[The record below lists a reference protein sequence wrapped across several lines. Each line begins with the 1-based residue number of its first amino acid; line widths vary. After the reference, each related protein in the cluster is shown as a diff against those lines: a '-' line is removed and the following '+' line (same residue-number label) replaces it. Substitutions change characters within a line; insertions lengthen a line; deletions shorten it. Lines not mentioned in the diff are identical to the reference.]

1 MGCQFTYEVVIEVAT
16 ELKSWVRYPSH
27 TSVEGNGTGEITR
40 QSRPEQDLVDDNV
53 RVYVKLAPSPV

>member
-1 MGCQFTYEVVIEVAT
+1 LKFWFDMGCQFTYEVVNEVAT

-40 QSRPEQDLVDDNV
+40 QSRPEKHLCG
-53 RVYVKLAPSPV
+53 